1 MELVGQNRAWD
12 PVESHGDYGTVAFAS
27 HTVASKAEFLRI
39 THADELK
46 LEALHEK
53 GDGGIYPLMSYM
65 AREWFQD
72 MPKLLLRVIGKVDP
86 EVEDAVTDEIMEDA
100 FKATSAA
107 QGWVITCGNEHEVPG
122 MVGRQFDRLRASV
135 NAPIIGVNAWS
146 TIERREQFNSDP
158 RGKPL
163 KGKGVRRTCA

>member
-1 MELVGQNRAWD
+1 M
-12 PVESHGDYGTVAFAS
+12 P
-27 HTVASKAEFLRI
+27 
-39 THADELK
+39 
-46 LEALHEK
+46 
-53 GDGGIYPLMSYM
+53 
-65 AREWFQD
+65 EWFQD
-72 MPKLLLRVIGKVDP
+72 MPKLLLRVIGKVNP

-163 KGKGVRRTCA
+163 KGKGVRLTCAWSASRRRCPARSPRPQAQPQARPHMTPHDPA